1 MKHFLITEKLNTPK
15 LFRLILQ
22 VANILKIPNG
32 MLPRR
37 QTENRLFLSN
47 FPASVQDRK
56 LKWTKT
62 GRASHFFRL
71 ILSALITL

>member
-22 VANILKIPNG
+22 VANILKIRNG

-37 QTENRLFLSN
+37 RTENRLFLSN

-56 LKWTKT
+56 LKWTKQVEQVI
-62 GRASHFFRL
+62 FFRL